1 MASTLMR
8 RSVLFV
14 ACHLLL
20 APFHQA
26 SAMGL
31 MQAYDAALQNDP
43 VYRAA
48 VSEHQAG
55 QQYQALGRAGLRPSI
70 QYSYT
75 TSENRAETTAPN
87 FFGKP
92 STTYPEYT
100 SVSSSLSLRQP
111 LFNLDAAARYRQGLA
126 QTQYSDAQFASRSQ
140 DLIIRLVTRYAEAKY
155 AEDQLALYSA
165 QRDTL
170 LEQRRVNDRLFEK
183 GEGTKTDMLETQ
195 SRLDVAQAQVI
206 EASDNLATARSTLAA
221 LLGTEVTQLDGLV
234 QDFMVIPLPQSGFDE
249 WQALARQNN
258 PELAAGRFALEAAEQ
273 EIHKSQAGH
282 APRLDLNASYSRSSA
297 ESLTSL
303 NQDSTVRSI
312 GLQFVLPLYAGG
324 YVNAASAQA
333 VANRDKANSN
343 LEASTNQVMIEL
355 RKQFSAVQ
363 SSVTKMDALQNAV
376 NSAALLV
383 QATQQSVKGGVRIN
397 LDVLNA
403 QQQLVVAQR
412 DLAQAR
418 YQYLIS
424 FLKLRVAA
432 GTLNLDDLR
441 TVAGYFSSAQT
452 GLQMSRVDDP
462 GARVPAP
469 IRAEVVL
476 PPTPTTAAPL
486 AASVAE
492 AQALVER
499 WRQAWSGRDVQA
511 YLACYSPDFV
521 PADGQARP
529 NWEAARRKMLARR
542 ADIRVAVNALRLEHL
557 DTDQMKASFLQD
569 YTAGSYREQARAK
582 TLRLVRLGADW
593 LIAGEQQSH

>member
-1 MASTLMR
+1 MTPTLMR
-8 RSVLFV
+8 CSVLFA

-75 TSENRAETTAPN
+75 TSENRAEITAPN

-111 LFNLDAAARYRQGLA
+111 LFNLDAAARYKQGMA
-126 QTQYSDAQFASRSQ
+126 QTQYSDAQFTSRSQ

-206 EASDNLATARSTLAA
+206 EATDNLATARTTLAA
-221 LLGTEVTQLDGLV
+221 LLGTEVTQLDSLV
-234 QDFMVIPLPQSGFDE
+234 WDFKAIPLPQSGFDE
-249 WQALARQNN
+249 WKTIASSNN
-258 PELAAGRFALEAAEQ
+258 AELAAGRFALEAAEQ
-273 EIHKSQAGH
+273 EIRKSQAGH

-297 ESLTSL
+297 ESLNSL

-324 YVNAASAQA
+324 YVNAVSAQA
-333 VANRDKANSN
+333 VANRDKASSN

-363 SSVTKMDALQNAV
+363 SSVIKIAALQNAV

-418 YQYLIS
+418 YNYLIS

-441 TVAGYFSSAQT
+441 TVAGYFS
-452 GLQMSRVDDP
+452 
-462 GARVPAP
+462 
-469 IRAEVVL
+469 
-476 PPTPTTAAPL
+476 AA
-486 AASVAE
+486 
-492 AQALVER
+492 
-499 WRQAWSGRDVQA
+499 D
-511 YLACYSPDFV
+511 
-521 PADGQARP
+521 
-529 NWEAARRKMLARR
+529 
-542 ADIRVAVNALRLEHL
+542 
-557 DTDQMKASFLQD
+557 
-569 YTAGSYREQARAK
+569 
-582 TLRLVRLGADW
+582 
-593 LIAGEQQSH
+593 